1 MALFPRDGLALIKPC
16 RSRAGVGWGELVLG
30 GGGHSPLKT
39 WQQGPELQNHPQ
51 DTSRSKDNLTADDQA
66 NVSIPTAAG
75 SHSPGKTK
83 AKRNRSPRTH
93 RLSAERKRFRMKAGF
108 KYRKPHCCHF
118 SRTKDKNNWT
128 SVFPIL
134 NVLPRSQPPRVLLIL
149 KLLCFSRG
157 QDKHIKTF
165 CGHG

>member
-1 MALFPRDGLALIKPC
+1 M
-16 RSRAGVGWGELVLG
+16 G
-30 GGGHSPLKT
+30 GGGHGPLKT
-39 WQQGPELQNHPQ
+39 WQQGPRAAEPPAGRLQFQRQPNC
-51 DTSRSKDNLTADDQA
+51 NDQA
-66 NVSIPTAAG
+66 NVSILAAVG
-75 SHSPGKTK
+75 SHNPRKTK

-157 QDKHIKTF
+157 QEKHTKIF